1 MSYQATKKEKKSTT
15 HGGSLSAYCW
25 VEEASQKGMPY
36 DSSFMT
42 FLKKWNYEA

>member
-15 HGGSLSAYCW
+15 HGGCLSAYCW
-25 VEEASQKGMPY
+25 VEASEKGMPY